1 MFWQLLLHYAVITIL
16 SLNGELNK
24 GLFLTRGSHITQVG
38 WGSAPPG
45 DGVRKCPHL
54 GSAGLQQREKEQ

>member
-24 GLFLTRGSHITQVG
+24 GLFLTHGSQITQVG

-45 DGVRKCPHL
+45 DGVRKRPHL
-54 GSAGLQQREKEQ
+54 GSAGL